1 MRNKYKQNKTMKIN
15 ISSALCKTIMMVANY
30 CYSER
35 KNYKTFKFH
44 ITLINL
50 K

>member
-15 ISSALCKTIMMVANY
+15 ISPELGKTIMMVANY
-30 CYSER
+30 YLER
-35 KNYKTFKFH
+35 ENYKTFKFH
-44 ITLINL
+44 ITLLNL